1 MKWTDDAM
9 FYWGDEVIQD
19 HWVPVCCGSS
29 SYMGFQMI
37 ICHSKYLILIKVLLV
52 SLKIHSQAKL
62 SENFRLKIWEEIKN
76 GTIKVFG

>member
-1 MKWTDDAM
+1 
-9 FYWGDEVIQD
+9 
-19 HWVPVCCGSS
+19 
-29 SYMGFQMI
+29 MGFQMI
-37 ICHSKYLILIKVLLV
+37 ICHSKSLILIKVLSV